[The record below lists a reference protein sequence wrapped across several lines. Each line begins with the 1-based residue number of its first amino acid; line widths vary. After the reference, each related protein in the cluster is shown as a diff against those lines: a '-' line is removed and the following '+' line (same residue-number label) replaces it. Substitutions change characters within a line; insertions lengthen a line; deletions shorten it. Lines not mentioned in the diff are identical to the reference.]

1 MKYFVFALLAVSVAA
16 CDPLATCEDS
26 DFPELCGSDVCD
38 TLRECCEANAEQS
51 DEVGQ
56 VCAETSDGLANVPE
70 PLRQAARDETCKQVL
85 EQSSGLCE

>member
-1 MKYFVFALLAVSVAA
+1 MKYFVFAMFVATIAA

-38 TLRECCEANAEQS
+38 TLRECCEAGAEQS
-51 DEVGQ
+51 TEVANVCGEASDE
-56 VCAETSDGLANVPE
+56 LAKVPE
-70 PLRQAARDETCKQVL
+70 PLRQAARDETCNLVL